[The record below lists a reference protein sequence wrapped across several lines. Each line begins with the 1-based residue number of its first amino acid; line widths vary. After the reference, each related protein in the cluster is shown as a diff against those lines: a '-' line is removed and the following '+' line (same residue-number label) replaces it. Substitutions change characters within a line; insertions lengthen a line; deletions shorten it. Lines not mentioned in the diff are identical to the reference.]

1 MMSFELAAVK
11 MGIGGMEAK
20 REMILRDAA
29 KYEARAN
36 EEGYKFAPV
45 CRLWE
50 EINVV
55 MGWTDTTRCK
65 QTVENMAAKGIIELS
80 KSGKGYRLLNK

>member
-1 MMSFELAAVK
+1 MMSYELMNVK
-11 MGIGGMEAK
+11 MGLGGMEAK

-55 MGWTDTTRCK
+55 MGWTDTERCK
-65 QTVENMAAKGIIELS
+65 ITVKNMVEKGIIELS
-80 KSGKGYRLLNK
+80 KNGKGYRMLNK